1 MKKNIFLILTILLNF
16 FGFSQTEYLDG
27 VIVLNEGGAGT
38 ETSSL
43 SFISAQNELTNNV
56 FGIANPGVNLGNTA
70 QSLTMHDDIAVVVLN
85 LSNQVKIINNKTF
98 ELIATISDFENP
110 RYAAIYNGKAY
121 VTCWGTSLNDY
132 IAVID
137 LQTNTIV
144 ETIIVADG
152 TEKIKEANGKLYIAH
167 ENGNIITVYDIA
179 TSVSQEISVSETPS
193 ELLVIGNDL
202 YVLCGIR
209 SWMPALSPA
218 KLYKINL
225 TTNTVTNS
233 YDLPIGLKAF
243 HMDTDDEYLYIADSA
258 DVYKFNL
265 ETNTFN
271 SIPFIQTNIVGSYGM
286 YGLNVINNKIYI
298 ADAGNYV
305 QPGNA
310 FVYSNQ
316 GNLLNT
322 FTVGII
328 PNHFYKSAQS
338 VLSVDKSEKIV
349 LSIYPSPTSDYLNI
363 QTEEQVLDVTIF
375 NVQGRQVLKS
385 SEERLDVSNLTS
397 GIYLI
402 EVKTNS
408 GKATSKFIKK

>member
-1 MKKNIFLILTILLNF
+1 MKKNIFLILTVLLNF
-16 FGFSQTEYLDG
+16 FGYSQTEYLDG

-43 SFISAQNELTNNV
+43 SFISAQNDLTNNV
-56 FGIANPGVNLGNTA
+56 FGIANPGVSLGNTA
-70 QSLTMHDDIAVVVLN
+70 QSLTMQNDIAVVVLN

-98 ELIATISDFENP
+98 ELIATVSGFDNP
-110 RYAAIYNGKAY
+110 RYAAIFNGKAY
-121 VTCWGTSLNDY
+121 ITCWGTPLNDY

-144 ETIIVADG
+144 DTITVADG
-152 TEKIKEANGKLYIAH
+152 TEKIKEVNGKLYIAH
-167 ENGNIITVYDIA
+167 ESGNIITVYDI
-179 TSVSQEISVSETPS
+179 TTNVSQEITVSSTPS

-218 KLYKINL
+218 KIYKINL

-233 YDLPIGLKAF
+233 FDLPIGLKAF
-243 HMDTDDEYLYIADSA
+243 HMDTDGEYLYIADSA

-265 ETNTFN
+265 ATDSFN
-271 SIPFIQTNIVGSYGM
+271 STPFIQTNIEGSYGM
-286 YGLNVINNKIYI
+286 YGLNVINDKIYI

-322 FTVGII
+322 FIVGVI

-338 VLSVDKSEKIV
+338 VLSVDKSNKIV
-349 LSIYPSPTSDYLNI
+349 FSMYPNPTSDYLNI
-363 QTEEQVLDVTIF
+363 HTEEQILDVTIF

-385 SEERLDVSNLTS
+385 NENRLDVSNFTS

-408 GKATSKFIKK
+408 GKAVNKFIKK